1 MKTKNRLFVIIL
13 FVVSSCLLCSCGNLS
28 RSKAKNLILQQ
39 LNSDQSKPIW
49 TRESLIVLDFPT
61 YFGRIETSSPFKQE
75 TEMLV
80 NKGYITM
87 SGRNVFVLNPRIKP
101 YVTMDT
107 GCNITIGNA
116 KDVNITG
123 ISGDGNYREVVYDI
137 IYTLNPLG
145 EDISYSR
152 GLSRQKSIRFRK
164 YDDGWRID

>member
-1 MKTKNRLFVIIL
+1 MKTKNHFFVIIL
-13 FVVSSCLLCSCGNLS
+13 FVITSCILCSCGNLS

-49 TRESLIVLDFPT
+49 TRESLIVLDFPRH
-61 YFGRIETSSPFKQE
+61 FGRIETSFPFKQE

-87 SGRNVFVLNPRIKP
+87 TGRNVFVLNPKIKP

-116 KDVNITG
+116 RDVIITG
-123 ISGDGNYREVVYDI
+123 ITGDSKYKEVQYQIVYI
-137 IYTLNPLG
+137 LNPLG

-152 GLSRQKSIRFRK
+152 GLTRQKSIRLRK